1 MPFFGF
7 SSHPSHTHTRPNLIA
22 PTANTP
28 TLTLFVAPTLPRA
41 ATATY
46 TPLPPPTPP
55 TPPCPQ
61 PYEVVAA
68 ALGGDGGGRRQRLG
82 ANDAD
87 ADDCAGDGHCGGG
100 QTGNGGGG
108 GASSDGG
115 GGLLRVAGAGESE
128 MRQLQLCANPA
139 ARVCALVEV
148 AELCRRR
155 VDACAPLALTSASAA
170 DAAVAACALLDE
182 SLLRHLAAAASGD
195 AQGGGAEVGALHAP
209 FAQGGGGTH
218 WVTDQT
224 LQVSAPGAPEQTDP
238 PATSTMVPSASDP
251 PPPPSDLV
259 LVSTEGRYAAAQPA
273 VVSRVLGAVG
283 ALNSHLGRAL
293 TAVRAQVLSGRGSVG
308 GIGGSIGESIPAEM
322 LVQRWLPLWS
332 RLVTFVDTYGR

>member
-1 MPFFGF
+1 MVATVAAGG
-7 SSHPSHTHTRPNLIA
+7 SAWA
-22 PTANTP
+22 PMTP
-28 TLTLFVAPTLPRA
+28 TLTIAP
-41 ATATY
+41 ATATAEGARRA
-46 TPLPPPTPP
+46 T
-55 TPPCPQ
+55 
-61 PYEVVAA
+61 VA
-68 ALGGDGGGRRQRLG
+68 
-82 ANDAD
+82 
-87 ADDCAGDGHCGGG
+87 
-100 QTGNGGGG
+100 GG

-209 FAQGGGGTH
+209 FAQGGGGTR

-251 PPPPSDLV
+251 PPLRVTSCSSRPRVATPPHSQRSSAASSAPSAP
-259 LVSTEGRYAAAQPA
+259 STA
-273 VVSRVLGAVG
+273 
-283 ALNSHLGRAL
+283 
-293 TAVRAQVLSGRGSVG
+293 T
-308 GIGGSIGESIPAEM
+308 
-322 LVQRWLPLWS
+322 
-332 RLVTFVDTYGR
+332 

>member
-209 FAQGGGGTH
+209 FAQGGGALIGSPTKRFKCQRRVRLSRQTPPQRPR
-218 WVTDQT
+218 WCLPQVTPPPLRVTSCSSRPRVATPPHSQRSSAAS
-224 LQVSAPGAPEQTDP
+224 SAPSAPST
-238 PATSTMVPSASDP
+238 AT
-251 PPPPSDLV
+251 
-259 LVSTEGRYAAAQPA
+259 
-273 VVSRVLGAVG
+273 
-283 ALNSHLGRAL
+283 
-293 TAVRAQVLSGRGSVG
+293 
-308 GIGGSIGESIPAEM
+308 
-322 LVQRWLPLWS
+322 
-332 RLVTFVDTYGR
+332 